1 MKVIRRE
8 NETTDELIRRFKR
21 EYKKSGVRE
30 ECKKREYFLKKSLA
44 RAEKSKRAKIK
55 SKRKK

>member
-44 RAEKSKRAKIK
+44 RAEKSK
-55 SKRKK
+55 